1 MRSNKRYMIFLNII
15 KFLCFAGIVILSF
28 GYTEMSF
35 KYYLIP
41 AYIREL
47 YIIFSIILSFF
58 IGNLFIKFLQKK
70 KVLVFIIN
78 ILLLYIIIIFRF
90 TLMFVGM
97 SLCIIYM
104 YISFELSIK
113 YFIDFF
119 IKESKLVYIVLSLL
133 NFFILVFICE
143 FLSIGP
149 LV

>member
-1 MRSNKRYMIFLNII
+1 MRSNKRYIIFNII

-35 KYYLIP
+35 KYYLVP

-58 IGNLFIKFLQKK
+58 IGDLFIKILQKK
-70 KVLVFIIN
+70 KLLVFISN
-78 ILLLYIIIIFRF
+78 ILLLCIVIIFRL

-104 YISFELSIK
+104 YISFKLSIK

-119 IKESKLVYIVLSLL
+119 IKESKLVYIALSLL

>member
-1 MRSNKRYMIFLNII
+1 MILNII

-35 KYYLIP
+35 KYYLVP

-47 YIIFSIILSFF
+47 YIIFSIIISFF
-58 IGNLFIKFLQKK
+58 IGDLFIKLLQKK
-70 KVLVFIIN
+70 KLLVFISN
-78 ILLLYIIIIFRF
+78 ILLLCIVIIFRL

-104 YISFELSIK
+104 YISFKLSIK

-119 IKESKLVYIVLSLL
+119 IKESKLVYIALSLL